1 MKKDINRFLDDV
13 KKLLERHKCAP
24 YGYARRTID
33 IGTPRL
39 LDVSTYG
46 TTDALNI
53 LYTINEFPSDPA
65 ERAEWVKAIQATQDE
80 ETGLFVDFKPAYT
93 FADDPK
99 PSELMHCTAFAAAT
113 LELFDAKPLYKLS
126 AYDKF
131 RTKEGLH
138 NFLDELDWGYPVWQS
153 SHRGAGLF
161 SAMNVSGEATHEWN
175 DWFCEW
181 LWNETD
187 EETGFWRKG
196 RAEEFLYRNM
206 GSGFHYLF
214 CLEHIK
220 MPLRYPEKVI
230 DTCLRLYNEQLM
242 NPTPNHIFG
251 KKISFVE
258 IDWVYYISR
267 AARQTTHR
275 ADEVKRAISEF
286 AESYI
291 DYLLSLDLETH
302 VGADDIHDLFGAL
315 CCVADLQTLLPGQII
330 SDKPLRLVLERRPF
344 I

>member
-1 MKKDINRFLDDV
+1 MKKNINRFLDDV
-13 KKLLERHKCAP
+13 KKYLERHKREP
-24 YGYARRTID
+24 YGYSLRAID
-33 IGTPRL
+33 IGKPEL
-39 LDVSTYG
+39 LETGTYG
-46 TTDALNI
+46 TTAALNI
-53 LYTINEFPSDPA
+53 LYTINEFPTDPA
-65 ERAEWVKAIQATQDE
+65 ERAEWVKAIQAMQDR
-80 ETGLFVDFKPAYT
+80 ETGLFPAWIPAST
-93 FADDPK
+93 FANDPN
-99 PSELMHCTAFAAAT
+99 PRELMHCTAFTLGT
-113 LELFDAKPLYKLS
+113 LELFDAKPLYRLS

-131 RTKEGLH
+131 RTKEELYK
-138 NFLDELDWGYPVWQS
+138 FLDELDWGFRVWQS
-153 SHRGAGLF
+153 SHKGAGLY
-161 SAMNVSGEATHEWN
+161 SAMNITGEATPEWN
-175 DWFCEW
+175 GWFFDW

-187 EETGFWRKG
+187 EESGFWRKG
-196 RAEEFLYRNM
+196 RAQEFLYRNM

-214 CLEHIK
+214 CLEHGK
-220 MPLRYPEKVI
+220 MPLRYPDKVI
-230 DTCLRLYNEQLM
+230 DTCLKLYYEQMM

-302 VGADDIHDLFGAL
+302 VGTDDIHDLFGAL

>member
-1 MKKDINRFLDDV
+1 MKKDINRFLNDI
-13 KKLLERHKCAP
+13 KNLLERHKRTT
-24 YGYARRTID
+24 YGYSRRAID
-33 IGTPRL
+33 VGNPAL

-53 LYTINEFPSDPA
+53 LYTINEFPTDPV
-65 ERAEWVKAIQATQDE
+65 ERAEWIKVLQAMQDE
-80 ETGLFVDFKPAYT
+80 KTGLFADIIPAYT
-93 FADDPK
+93 FADDPN
-99 PSELMHCTAFAAAT
+99 PRELMHCTAFAIAT
-113 LELFDAKPLYKLS
+113 LELFDAKPLYRLS

-131 RTKEGLH
+131 RSKEGLYK
-138 NFLDELDWGYPVWQS
+138 FLDELDWGNRVWQA
-153 SHRGAGLF
+153 SHKGAGLF
-161 SAMNVSGEATHEWN
+161 SAMSISGEATSEWN
-175 DWFCEW
+175 DWFFDW

-187 EETGFWRKG
+187 EKNGFWRKD

-214 CLEHIK
+214 CLEHK
-220 MPLRYPEKVI
+220 QKPLRYPDKVI
-230 DTCLRLYNEQLM
+230 DTCLKLYNEEMM
-242 NPTPNHIFG
+242 NPTPNNIFG

-267 AARQTTHR
+267 AARQTSHR
-275 ADEVKRAISEF
+275 EDEVKLAISEF

-315 CCVADLQTLLPGQII
+315 CCVADLQMLLPDEII